1 MASSSPIS
9 LPSLVSHLSINENS
23 TRRILHPDNWRRV
36 YLDALRISFRQC
48 RLSTFLSLVDDDEH
62 DILAARDCPSTFI
75 NSENLDFLY
84 ATLRNPSSFCYR
96 DFPMYLP
103 SGEINRFASDL
114 CTIASGPRPPY
125 QYLDDL
131 IDFIF
136 TQVHDYAR
144 YGVQVIGYNHWGY
157 TGDCWTLPMDFGD
170 EKTSITIEPKAMVR
184 VAATRKAQETTPR
197 ALPPPILM
205 LLDLHP
211 EVARRHSSQAT
222 VSAYL
227 LSVAQAHL
235 RYHTTS
241 TVATPCLIAIRYR
254 MYPGTKTPIYVIY
267 TARITRSYLD
277 LVCAHQNV
285 TETATMYS
293 SPEYDTTDKAQMI
306 DFAEALLQ
314 LCPHLVGK
322 AVRKCG
328 GENAVLARAAATQ
341 DTRIDE
347 LWQAEEE
354 RLRLR
359 EEEEEQR
366 KKREWQR
373 AKKRKRAQGMGQ
385 RKKVK
390 TEVPGT
396 VSVH

>member
-1 MASSSPIS
+1 
-9 LPSLVSHLSINENS
+9 
-23 TRRILHPDNWRRV
+23 
-36 YLDALRISFRQC
+36 
-48 RLSTFLSLVDDDEH
+48 
-62 DILAARDCPSTFI
+62 
-75 NSENLDFLY
+75 
-84 ATLRNPSSFCYR
+84 
-96 DFPMYLP
+96 
-103 SGEINRFASDL
+103 
-114 CTIASGPRPPY
+114 
-125 QYLDDL
+125 
-131 IDFIF
+131 
-136 TQVHDYAR
+136 
-144 YGVQVIGYNHWGY
+144 
-157 TGDCWTLPMDFGD
+157 
-170 EKTSITIEPKAMVR
+170 
-184 VAATRKAQETTPR
+184 
-197 ALPPPILM
+197 
-205 LLDLHP
+205 
-211 EVARRHSSQAT
+211 
-222 VSAYL
+222 
-227 LSVAQAHL
+227 
-235 RYHTTS
+235 
-241 TVATPCLIAIRYR
+241 
-254 MYPGTKTPIYVIY
+254 
-267 TARITRSYLD
+267 
-277 LVCAHQNV
+277 
-285 TETATMYS
+285 MYS